1 MQVEHP
7 LRLREI
13 FRFWAPLAATWLMM
27 AVEGPYL
34 TAVIARLPDP
44 KFNLAAYG
52 VAFAF
57 AIIVEAPVIMMMSA
71 STALVSSRQA
81 FHRLRK
87 FGMVLNAQI
96 TLVMLVIL
104 IPAVYDWLI
113 LRTIG
118 LDPEVA
124 RLTRVSLMIL
134 LPWPAA
140 IGYRRFYQGVLIRH
154 GLTRRVAYGTVSR
167 VAAMSVTAWLLFR
180 FTALPGAWVG
190 ATALSM
196 GVCFEAV
203 FSRLM
208 VREVLVTL
216 EGLAPDADAGA
227 PSYREIWRFY
237 LPLAMTATLTMGI
250 QPIVTFF
257 MGQARFSLESLAVLP
272 VIGTLV
278 FIFRAPGISYQEA
291 AISLM
296 DRGELQQRPVRRFA
310 LLLGAVLVG
319 GLSLLAFT
327 PLSRLWF
334 EGVSGLSAELAAFA
348 RPALRIMV
356 PMAGFSVL
364 LAMQRATLVMRRRT
378 SPLTWATILEVLVV
392 AVILVVAIRGFDL
405 PGVIAA
411 ASALLGGRITSA
423 IVLARSVRR
432 GPANSRLPM

>member
-1 MQVEHP
+1 MQPDRP

-13 FRFWAPLAATWLMM
+13 FAFWAPLAATWLMM

-34 TAVIARLPDP
+34 AAIIARLPDP

-71 STALVSSRQA
+71 STALVSSRLA
-81 FHRLRK
+81 FRRLRN
-87 FGMVLNAQI
+87 FGMALNAQI
-96 TLVMLVIL
+96 TLAMLVIL
-104 IPAVYDWLI
+104 IPAVYDWLF
-113 LRTIG
+113 LRLIG

-124 RLTRVSLMIL
+124 RLTRVSLWIL

-167 VAAMSVTAWLLFR
+167 VVAMSLTAWLLYHF
-180 FTALPGAWVG
+180 ANLPGAWVG
-190 ATALSM
+190 AAALSM
-196 GVCFEAV
+196 GVCVEAS

-208 VREVLVTL
+208 VGEAL
-216 EGLAPDADAGA
+216 EKLDRLPPDADAGA
-227 PSYREIWRFY
+227 PGYREIWNFY

-250 QPIVTFF
+250 QPMVTFF

-272 VIGTLV
+272 VIGSLV

-296 DRGELQQRPVRRFA
+296 ERGETQHRPVHRFA
-310 LLLGAVLVG
+310 LLLGTLLVSA
-319 GLSLLAFT
+319 LALLAFT

-334 EGVSGLSAELAAFA
+334 EGVSGLTTDLADFA
-348 RPALRIMV
+348 RPALRILV

-364 LAMQRATLVMRRRT
+364 LALQRAILVLHRRT
-378 SPLTWATILEVLVV
+378 GPVTGATVLEVIVV
-392 AVILVVAIRGFDL
+392 GVILFVTIRGFDL
-405 PGVIAA
+405 PGAVAA
-411 ASALLGGRITSA
+411 ASALLGGRMVSA
-423 IVLARSVRR
+423 LVLVIATRRIARSQ
-432 GPANSRLPM
+432 